1 MFRLLL
7 LPELGHNAAYPKTT
21 KCGVRTQ
28 QMFAKGIFN
37 TKKSYHFTKNT
48 IIYSRIHRSSCKI
61 YDPFPEY
68 LKESVL
74 LFPLWCSSLFLHRLN
89 EDICLTIFSL
99 SNYTTNSPIFLVIC
113 KKKKE
118 TQNMSE
124 IHTLYLA
131 LSLII
136 RRMMDAEWFYKSL
149 NFDAPS
155 WKMNLYYHW
164 NPRAACIKQREKL
177 LTRKVDGKICGF
189 FTYSNA

>member
-1 MFRLLL
+1 MSGPNKCF
-7 LPELGHNAAYPKTT
+7 PK
-21 KCGVRTQ
+21 V
-28 QMFAKGIFN
+28 FLIL
-37 TKKSYHFTKNT
+37 KKSYHFTKNT
-48 IIYSRIHRSSCKI
+48 IIYSCIHRSSCKI
-61 YDPFPEY
+61 SDPF
-68 LKESVL
+68 LKESIL

-99 SNYTTNSPIFLVIC
+99 SNYTMNSPIFLVIC
-113 KKKKE
+113 KKKKRKPKR
-118 TQNMSE
+118 MSE

-155 WKMNLYYHW
+155 WKMNLYYRW

-177 LTRKVDGKICGF
+177 LKRKVDGKICDF

>member
-48 IIYSRIHRSSCKI
+48 IIYSHIHRSSCKI
-61 YDPFPEY
+61 HDPFPEY
-68 LKESVL
+68 LKESIL

-99 SNYTTNSPIFLVIC
+99 SNYTTNSPIFLVLC
-113 KKKKE
+113 KKKKG
-118 TQNMSE
+118 NPKYVRNPY
-124 IHTLYLA
+124 TL
-131 LSLII
+131 SCPQPN
-136 RRMMDAEWFYKSL
+136 YKK
-149 NFDAPS
+149 N
-155 WKMNLYYHW
+155 
-164 NPRAACIKQREKL
+164 
-177 LTRKVDGKICGF
+177 DGCWMVLQV
-189 FTYSNA
+189 S